1 MTTEASPR
9 VATTTTANLEELRAN
24 VTAIAEKITALKKA
38 SPVDKDAMIGA
49 SVKELLD
56 AKRAFA
62 QHNNGI
68 GLDGTK
74 WEEPLTKKQKK
85 AKEMTAEKDAAAAA
99 TSGVWKGAKGEKE
112 KSVLRSF
119 CVLSTVAAQC
129 LLKFRLYSC

>member
-1 MTTEASPR
+1 MTTKAIPL

-24 VTAIAEKITALKKA
+24 VTTIAEKITALKKA

-56 AKRAFA
+56 AKRTFA

-85 AKEMTAEKDAAAAA
+85 AKEMMAEKDAAAAA
-99 TSGVWKGAKGEKE
+99 ASGVGKGEKG
-112 KSVLRSF
+112 KACMIL
-119 CVLSTVAAQC
+119 CCPC
-129 LLKFRLYSC
+129 LCCWFVFFEILLIRANRGG